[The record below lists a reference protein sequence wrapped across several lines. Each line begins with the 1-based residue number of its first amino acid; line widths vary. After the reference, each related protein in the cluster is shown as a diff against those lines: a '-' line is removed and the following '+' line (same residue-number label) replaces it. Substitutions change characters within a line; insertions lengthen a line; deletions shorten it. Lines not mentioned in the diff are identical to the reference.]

1 MVELLNKNTNQNDDE
16 NRTYIKNCKTWL
28 VVFVLTGGLNC
39 IEEISELLEIERERA
54 REKERAKISYISE
67 EKMVGTRENG
77 WISIWTKKGIMF

>member
-39 IEEISELLEIERERA
+39 IEEISELLEIERESE
-54 REKERAKISYISE
+54 RE
-67 EKMVGTRENG
+67 REG
-77 WISIWTKKGIMF
+77 